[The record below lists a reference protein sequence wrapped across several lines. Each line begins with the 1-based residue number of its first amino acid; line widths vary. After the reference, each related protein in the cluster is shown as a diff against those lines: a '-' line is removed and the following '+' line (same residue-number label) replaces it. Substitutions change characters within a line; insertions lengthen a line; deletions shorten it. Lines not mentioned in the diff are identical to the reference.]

1 MQRLFFI
8 LVGIISL
15 SLFSLNLYAQTST
28 ANPAEEVFGKNFKL
42 EVDETSGTLKY
53 NFSEKTN
60 ALDSIEAVMNVHL
73 VSDKLELLC
82 DELYYDAKAQKI
94 NAKGKQVKIIQ
105 GMMTAI
111 CAQFLFDNQTG
122 RSEFIGSPE
131 ITIQDEQGH
140 KTTTKG
146 DKITIERQKNGDT
159 LIQVHGNAKLT
170 SDAGSKSTPQ
180 MSQATAPAQK
190 MFGREFKI
198 VTGEKGEIL
207 YAFTSENELRS
218 IVARENV
225 FIDSS
230 QVNLRCE
237 RLEYYSEKN
246 NLLALGKPVKIIQ
259 NTVTAEAGRFEF
271 FPDEGKSFLLENP
284 VIMNKDE
291 QGRVLE
297 TRGDKIVIVQAAEGK
312 TTVLVDG
319 NPSIQSAQVEKPKV
333 VKPPKQTASP
343 VNESSVDIIK
353 NVDIKQE

>member
-8 LVGIISL
+8 FMGIISL
-15 SLFSLNLYAQTST
+15 SLLGLNVYAQTST

-60 ALDSIEAVMNVHL
+60 ALESIEAIKNVHL

-94 NAKGKQVKIIQ
+94 NAKGKKVKIIQ
-105 GMMTAI
+105 GVMTAI
-111 CAQFLFDNQTG
+111 CTQFLFDNQTG
-122 RSEFIGSPE
+122 RSEFLGSPE
-131 ITIQDEQGH
+131 IIIEDEQGH
-140 KTTTKG
+140 KTTTRGK
-146 DKITIERQKNGDT
+146 KITIERQKNGDT
-159 LIQVHGNAKLT
+159 LIQVEGNAKLS

-190 MFGREFKI
+190 MFGRQFQI
-198 VTGEKGEIL
+198 VTGDKGEIL
-207 YAFTSENELRS
+207 YAFTSTNELRS
-218 IVARENV
+218 IVAREDV

-259 NTVTAEAGRFEF
+259 NTVVAEAGRFEY
-271 FPDEGKSFLLENP
+271 FPDEGKSFLLEDP
-284 VIMNKDE
+284 VILNKDE

-297 TRGDKIVIVQAAEGK
+297 TRGDKIVIVQAEEGR

-319 NPSIQSAQVEKPKV
+319 NASIQSAEIEKPKV
-333 VKPPKQTASP
+333 VQPPKQTASP

-353 NVDIKQE
+353 NVEIRQE